1 MLLTQTFYAVKEEPK
16 CIGSISSL
24 FPLVCVFLGF
34 RVEIIGYNWFKST
47 HSTSSSTW
55 VESLQPE
62 SFSSL
67 EAILDLT
74 AYVSANVFIWQYTGL
89 VANHDQTIDVQAG
102 GILGEGL
109 FIDLP
114 AIMNP
119 ACLWPSPS
127 SPRGGCSL
135 GSQILPSSA
144 VSRPPW
150 PRNTVVYPSLEAAA
164 FIHVFGKTTLLKWW

>member
-1 MLLTQTFYAVKEEPK
+1 
-16 CIGSISSL
+16 
-24 FPLVCVFLGF
+24 
-34 RVEIIGYNWFKST
+34 
-47 HSTSSSTW
+47 
-55 VESLQPE
+55 
-62 SFSSL
+62 L

-119 ACLWPSPS
+119 ACL
-127 SPRGGCSL
+127 
-135 GSQILPSSA
+135 
-144 VSRPPW
+144 
-150 PRNTVVYPSLEAAA
+150 
-164 FIHVFGKTTLLKWW
+164 